1 MNEIFITVSAF
12 TVLVI
17 LGFYLHRREQLS
29 EASERLALL
38 AEKEIDLR
46 SKQATEQR
54 DWVRGKDVL
63 EGLSTRFGKAG
74 YLTRIERQQARQ
86 RLLAIVGGGLLLG
99 IIWGSMAG
107 GKAQFLLP
115 LAGIYCGGMGA
126 LTYLSSRTRDFERE
140 VLFQIP
146 LTLEK
151 IILLVESGLGILP
164 ALQRVVAADEIE
176 RHPNP
181 VVRLLRLVYEFAA
194 HGVPFGQ
201 ALEMVA
207 NAVDLKPLRHVLL
220 HLDISGNE
228 GGELIPS
235 LRGLSEHAHT
245 EWKLSVEQRVKR
257 LENFVV
263 FPVFVSVIGLMLLTA
278 AVPVV
283 PVVNFA
289 EQLKSQAAS
298 ANSKQ
303 RQPIAVE
310 NTASGH

>member
-1 MNEIFITVSAF
+1 MNEIFITASAF
-12 TVLVI
+12 AVLVV

-29 EASERLALL
+29 EASDRLSLL
-38 AEKEIDLR
+38 AEKENGHR
-46 SKQATEQR
+46 SKEATEQR
-54 DWVRGKDVL
+54 DLVQGKDVL
-63 EGLSTRFGKAG
+63 VGLSTRFGKAG
-74 YLTRIERQQARQ
+74 YFTRVERRQATQ
-86 RLLAIVGGGLLLG
+86 RLLSIVGGGILLG
-99 IIWGSMAG
+99 IVWGTMAG
-107 GKAQFLLP
+107 GKALFLLP
-115 LAGIYCGGMGA
+115 IAGLYLGGMGA
-126 LTYLSSRTRDFERE
+126 LLHLSSRTRDFERE

-245 EWKLSVEQRVKR
+245 EWKLSVEQRVRR
-257 LENFVV
+257 LENIVV
-263 FPVFVSVIGLMLLTA
+263 FPVFVSVMGLMLLTA
-278 AVPVV
+278 AVPMV

-303 RQPIAVE
+303 RQPIAVA
-310 NTASGH
+310 NTTSGH